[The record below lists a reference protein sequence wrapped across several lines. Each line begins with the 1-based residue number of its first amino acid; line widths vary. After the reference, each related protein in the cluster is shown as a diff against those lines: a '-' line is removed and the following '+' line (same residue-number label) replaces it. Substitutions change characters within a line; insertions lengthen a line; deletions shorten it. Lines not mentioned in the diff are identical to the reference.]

1 MMTTVMASG
10 VFDILHTGHLHYLN
24 EAKKYGDKLVVVVA
38 NDATVR
44 EKKHEPIT
52 PGKMRVELVGALKPV
67 DRVYLGREGDIFEIV
82 REIQPDVIALGCDQH
97 FEEDELMEKLEKR
110 GLAPKKIVRIS
121 EYDDD
126 LNGTRK
132 IIQKIVDWYSF
143 KKKME
148 AEEEK

>member
-1 MMTTVMASG
+1 MTTVMASG

-24 EAKKYGDKLVVVVA
+24 EAKKYGDRLVVVVA
-38 NDATVR
+38 NDTTVR

-52 PGKMRVELVGALKPV
+52 PGNMRVELVGSLKPV
-67 DRVYLGREGDIFEIV
+67 DKAYLGKEGDIFEIV
-82 REIQPDVIALGCDQH
+82 EEIRPDVIALGCDQH
-97 FEEDELMEKLEKR
+97 FKEDELMEKLKAR
-110 GLAPKKIVRIS
+110 GLTPEIVRIS

-148 AEEEK
+148 AEEER